1 MVPLP
6 AELASQQSFEYLR
19 YALNFEW
26 FGEDL
31 LIEVHVSS
39 GNECR
44 IGTALLNPHRLAIDY
59 EHRTVRLIQGTSW

>member
-1 MVPLP
+1 MHPAFGESGPHSLPLGTLQ

-31 LIEVHVSS
+31 LTECSS
-39 GNECR
+39 
-44 IGTALLNPHRLAIDY
+44 
-59 EHRTVRLIQGTSW
+59 VRAKNA